1 MSNDTNPAGVPG
13 LQLVLELDMPL
24 FSNARPLIFAVSIS
38 VFWVAALCG
47 MPQDARAALDPPTGE
62 VILVVAGNIRE
73 TNVGDEAHFDREM
86 LTTLGMETLE
96 TTTPF
101 EEGPQVFQG
110 PRLAALLKAVG
121 ADGQVIIATALDG
134 YTVEIPA
141 QDMLDYPVILAMIW
155 NGKEMGIRNKGPT
168 WIVYP
173 LDQYPELVGEKFSA
187 RSIWQLSSIR
197 IR

>member
-1 MSNDTNPAGVPG
+1 MSD
-13 LQLVLELDMPL
+13 LQLMLEIEMPI
-24 FSNARPLIFAVSIS
+24 FSNIKPLIFAVTIYA
-38 VFWVAALCG
+38 FLVAALCG
-47 MPQDARAALDPPTGE
+47 MPRDARAAMDPPAGE
-62 VILVVAGNIRE
+62 VILTVAGKISE
-73 TNVGDEAHFDREM
+73 TNVGEEAHFDREM
-86 LTTLGMETLE
+86 LAALGMETLE

-110 PRLAALLKAVG
+110 PLLAALLEAVG

-141 QDMLDYPVILAMIW
+141 QDMRDYPVLLAMIW
-155 NGKEMGIRNKGPT
+155 NGAEMGIRNKGPT

-173 LDQYPELVGEKFSA
+173 LDQYPELVGEKFST